1 MIPIHISSACTLL
14 VIDIQERLLAVMD
27 ESERESLLSHTET
40 LVRLA
45 EHVDADII
53 YTEQYPKG
61 LGSTEPSLLEALTD
75 VGAERIEKIH
85 FDACTS
91 PAFREPLQKMRR
103 RVIVCGMETHICVL
117 STVRSLLTQ
126 QHDVLVPFDAVT
138 SRSAEYKSNGLD
150 LMRADGAVI
159 TNTETL
165 VFGTLGYSQH
175 PEFKRFSKMIQ

>member
-14 VIDIQERLLAVMD
+14 VIDVQERLLAVMD
-27 ESERESLLSHTET
+27 EAERDSMLSHTET
-40 LVRLA
+40 LVHLA
-45 EHVDADII
+45 RHVGADIV

-61 LGSTEPSLLEALTD
+61 LGGTEPSLLEVLTEA
-75 VGAERIEKIH
+75 GATRVEKVH

-91 PAFREPLQKMRR
+91 PAFREPLEKMRR
-103 RVIVCGMETHICVL
+103 RVIMCGMETHICVL
-117 STVRSLLTQ
+117 STARSLMTQ

-138 SRSAEYKSNGLD
+138 SRSSAYKQNGLE
-150 LMRADGAVI
+150 LMREDGAII